1 MPTVKNALSIFNVV
15 SRKEDFNEIRKAHI
29 IGIEYEINQN
39 VKPVIEIGRFYY
51 DDFGDGLNMLTA
63 GVNLYMK

>member
-1 MPTVKNALSIFNVV
+1 MKLEKPILL
-15 SRKEDFNEIRKAHI
+15 
-29 IGIEYEINQN
+29 GIEYEINQN
-39 VKPVIEIGRFYY
+39 VKPVIEIGRFYN